1 MATPYFRQVPD
12 FEYVSRLP
20 NAKISD
26 YIRVKNLFK
35 RGKLADDIFPNLSF
49 FTKYQIEGDDRPDNV
64 AYKVYNDATVD
75 WVVLLS
81 NNYTNIQSEWP
92 LLQND
97 FDRYLLDKYGTY
109 EKLNDTHHYET
120 TEIKNVDGATITPAG
135 LTVASDYSVTYYD
148 AATGQ
153 EVEKENTATEVT
165 NYEYESKIED
175 EKRNI
180 YLLKPMYLNVIKDDM
195 RDILPYEKGSTE
207 YISRTLKRAENI
219 RLYS

>member
-64 AYKVYNDATVD
+64 AYKVYNDSTVD

-109 EKLNDTHHYET
+109 EKLNEAHHYET

-153 EVEKENTATEVT
+153 EVEKENTAVEVT
-165 NYEYESKIED
+165 NYDYESKIED
-175 EKRNI
+175 AKRDI

-195 RDILPYEKGSTE
+195 SDIMPYEKGSTE

>member
-1 MATPYFRQVPD
+1 MPAPYFRQVPD
-12 FEYVSRLP
+12 LEYVSRLP

-26 YIRVKNLFK
+26 YIKVKNLFK
-35 RGKLADDIFPNLSF
+35 RGKLADDIFANLSF

-64 AYKVYNDATVD
+64 AYKVYSDSTVD

-81 NNYTNIQSEWP
+81 NNYINIQSEWP

-109 EKLNDTHHYET
+109 EKLNAVHHYET
-120 TEIKNVDGATITPAG
+120 SEIKNVDGATITPAG

-153 EVEKENTATEVT
+153 EVEKENTAVEVT

-175 EKRNI
+175 AKRDI
-180 YLLKPMYLNVIKDDM
+180 YLLKPMYLNVIKDYI
-195 RDILPYEKGSTE
+195 RDIMPYEKGSTE
-207 YISRTLKRAENI
+207 YLSRTLKRAENI

>member
-109 EKLNDTHHYET
+109 EKLNEAHHYET
-120 TEIKNVDGATITPAG
+120 SEIKNVDGATITPAG

-153 EVEKENTATEVT
+153 EVEKENTAIEVT
-165 NYEYESKIED
+165 NYDYESKIED

-195 RDILPYEKGSTE
+195 RDIMPYEKGSTE
-207 YISRTLKRAENI
+207 YISRTLRRAENI

>member
-35 RGKLADDIFPNLSF
+35 RGKLADDIFANLSF

-64 AYKVYNDATVD
+64 AYKVYSDSTVD

-165 NYEYESKIED
+165 NYDYEAKIED

-180 YLLKPMYLNVIKDDM
+180 YLLKPMYLNVIKDDL
-195 RDILPYEKGSTE
+195 RDIMPYEKGSTE